1 MLLSESRQTMWFCV
15 SFLCGFFLLFISSNC
30 AAVNRTHERSFK
42 QKNISET
49 AGVDDCKLVESKLIE
64 VTQKKGGGFRKVM

>member
-1 MLLSESRQTMWFCV
+1 MFHFSAD
-15 SFLCGFFLLFISSNC
+15 FFLLFISSNC

-64 VTQKKGGGFRKVM
+64 VTQKKEEAFVK